1 MDCLFC
7 KIINKEVASK
17 ILYEDENVL
26 VFLDINQSNVGHTLI
41 VPKKHIVDIKNVDDE
56 TLCHMIKIAHQIS
69 EKIMAKLGATGMTYS
84 INYGDAQEI
93 KHLHLHL
100 CPYYQEKKNKMDTNT
115 IYELLK

>member
-7 KIINKEVASK
+7 KIINREVASE
-17 ILYEDENVL
+17 ILYEDDLVL

-41 VPKKHIVDIKNVDDE
+41 VPKKHIVDIVNIDDE
-56 TLCHMIKIAHQIS
+56 TLCHMMKIAHQIS
-69 EKIMAKLGATGMTYS
+69 KKIMENLGATGMTYS

-100 CPYYQEKKNKMDTNT
+100 CPFYKEKKAKMDAKS